1 MRASLVAIALCVA
14 LSAVAALGAADARS
28 WREAAGRPD
37 GRDPETRL
45 SRDPVGRF
53 LGLDDD
59 LAFRRAVRAY
69 AAAEY
74 IPFGADE
81 NDSRASARARAAGA
95 LAVVAERGEPRL
107 ASRANDLLGV
117 VAATNGVV
125 DVALAQFQAAIV
137 ADPTNVNAKRNLEK
151 LLRLLVFVGYR
162 IPPPG
167 ARGPGGRGGAG
178 YSPPGTGY

>member
-1 MRASLVAIALCVA
+1 MRATLVAVALCVV
-14 LSAVAALGAADARS
+14 LGVVAALGAVDAQS
-28 WREAAGRPD
+28 WREAAGRRGGQSP
-37 GRDPETRL
+37 GARL
-45 SRDPVGRF
+45 PRDPVGQF

-74 IPFGADE
+74 IPFGPNVD
-81 NDSRASARARAAGA
+81 DSRASARARAAGA

-117 VAATNGVV
+117 LAATNGAV
-125 DVALAQFQAAIV
+125 DLALARFQAAIL
-137 ADPTNVNAKRNLEK
+137 ADPTNVNAKRNLER
-151 LLRLLVFVGYR
+151 LLRVLVFFGYR

-167 ARGPGGRGGAG
+167 GRGPGGLGGAG
-178 YSPPGTGY
+178 FSPPGTGY